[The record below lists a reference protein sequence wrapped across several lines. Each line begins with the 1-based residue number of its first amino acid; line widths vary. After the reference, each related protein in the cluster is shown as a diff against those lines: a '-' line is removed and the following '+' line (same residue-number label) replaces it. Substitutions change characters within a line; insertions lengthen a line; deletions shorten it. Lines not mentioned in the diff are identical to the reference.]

1 MGTHT
6 GLLLIRGWL
15 GVYQPGEQGLVVEA
29 LPDEG
34 VLADECFFGWELV
47 AFVAEGLTAE
57 GVAACAGHET
67 GAGRP
72 AVGFAL
78 VAGEGFVGEGL
89 VAEGVAACAAGQA
102 GACRPEG
109 FALAAGGVA
118 ACAGQE
124 TGAGQPAVGFAL
136 TAGEGFVAEVGLVG
150 EGLIADGVAAC
161 AAGQA
166 AAFRLEGF
174 ALAAEEDSVS
184 EGVAAEGLAAEGDIG

>member
-15 GVYQPGEQGLVVEA
+15 GVYQPGEQCLVVEA

-57 GVAACAGHET
+57 GVAACAG
-67 GAGRP
+67 
-72 AVGFAL
+72 
-78 VAGEGFVGEGL
+78 
-89 VAEGVAACAAGQA
+89 
-102 GACRPEG
+102 
-109 FALAAGGVA
+109 
-118 ACAGQE
+118 QE

-136 TAGEGFVAEVGLVG
+136 TAGEGFVAEVGLVGEGLVAEGVAAYAAGQAAACRPVGFALAAGEGFVAEVGFVG

-174 ALAAEEDSVS
+174 ALAAEEGPVS
-184 EGVAAEGLAAEGDIG
+184 EGVAAEGDIG